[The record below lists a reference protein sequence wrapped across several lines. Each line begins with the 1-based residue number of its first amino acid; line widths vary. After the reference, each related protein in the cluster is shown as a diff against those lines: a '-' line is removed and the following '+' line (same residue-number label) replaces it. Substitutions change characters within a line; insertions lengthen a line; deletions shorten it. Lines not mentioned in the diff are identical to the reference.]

1 MPPKRSQP
9 PSSTKAPAG
18 SSSTTTTPSS
28 SAANKAMAAPSRA
41 LQSTYQFVTAQE
53 NQGVVWAVGLFGVAV
68 GFMGSSWSDLLVPSI

>member
-9 PSSTKAPAG
+9 PASTKAPAG
-18 SSSTTTTPSS
+18 SSSTTSS
-28 SAANKAMAAPSRA
+28 SSAAANKAMAAPSRA